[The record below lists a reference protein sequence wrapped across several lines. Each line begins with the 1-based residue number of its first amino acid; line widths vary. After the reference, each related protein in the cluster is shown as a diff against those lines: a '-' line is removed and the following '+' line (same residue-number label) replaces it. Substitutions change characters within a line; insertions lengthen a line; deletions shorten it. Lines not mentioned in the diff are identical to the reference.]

1 MGSII
6 MEFVT
11 KHWLSVGTAVFL
23 LAMVL
28 YGHYRGFLRIAVSM
42 VALVVTLV
50 IVRMG
55 TPYMT
60 NFLMQNTGIHAAVER
75 GLLSIAGVT
84 EVPEDKVQM
93 PAGRRLLIEE
103 LNLPE
108 QMKEALIQNNNHEVY
123 RLLGVD
129 AFMDYIGTYL
139 TNMVLN
145 VVCSIVLFLVVYIGI
160 RMLMHWLDLLAKLPI
175 LSGMNQIAGAILGGV
190 QGLLVIWVLCLV
202 VAVCSATE
210 WGKVVVSQ
218 IESSPWLLFL
228 YKNNIFNWL
237 VAGIL
242 NSFQ

>member
-1 MGSII
+1 
-6 MEFVT
+6 MEFLA

-42 VALVVTLV
+42 VALIATLI

-60 NFLMQNTGIHAAVER
+60 NFLLQNTGIHAAMER
-75 GLLSIAGVT
+75 GLLGIAGAG
-84 EVPEDKVQM
+84 EVSEEEVQL
-93 PAGRRLLIEE
+93 PAGQRMLIEH

-108 QMKEALIQNNNHEVY
+108 QMKEALIENNNNEVY
-123 RLLGVD
+123 SLLGVD
-129 AFMDYIGTYL
+129 AFMDYIGAYL

-145 VVCSIVLFLVVYIGI
+145 VVCSIVLFLIVYIGI
-160 RMLMHWLDLLAKLPI
+160 RLIMRWLDLLARLPI

-190 QGLLVIWVLCLV
+190 QGLLILWILCLV
-202 VAVCSATE
+202 VTVCSATV
-210 WGKVVVSQ
+210 WGRAVLEQ
-218 IESSPWLLFL
+218 IETTPWLFFL

-237 VAGIL
+237 IVGIL
-242 NSFQ
+242 NSLA

>member
-1 MGSII
+1 MI
-6 MEFVT
+6 MEFLT

-42 VALVVTLV
+42 VALITTLV

-60 NFLMQNTGIHAAVER
+60 NFLLQNTGIHAAVER
-75 GLLSIAGVT
+75 GLLGIAGALDVAA
-84 EVPEDKVQM
+84 EDVEM
-93 PAGRRLLIEE
+93 PAGQRLLIEK
-103 LNLPE
+103 LNLPD
-108 QMKEALIQNNNHEVY
+108 QMKEALIENNNHEVY

-129 AFMDYIGTYL
+129 AFMDYIGAYL

-145 VVCSIVLFLVVYIGI
+145 VVCSVVLFLLVYIGI
-160 RMLMHWLDLLAKLPI
+160 RLVMRWLDLLAKLPI
-175 LSGMNQIAGAILGGV
+175 LSGMNQIAGAVLGGV
-190 QGLLVIWVLCLV
+190 QGLLVIWILCLV
-202 VAVCSATE
+202 VTLCSATA
-210 WGKVVVSQ
+210 WGRAVLDQ
-218 IESSPWLLFL
+218 IEATPWLMFL

-242 NSFQ
+242 NSLA

>member
-1 MGSII
+1 
-6 MEFVT
+6 MEFLA

-42 VALVVTLV
+42 VALIATLI

-60 NFLMQNTGIHAAVER
+60 NFLLQNTEIHAAMER
-75 GLLSIAGVT
+75 GLLGIAGAG
-84 EVPEDKVQM
+84 EVSEEEVQL
-93 PAGRRLLIEE
+93 PAGQRMLIEH

-108 QMKEALIQNNNHEVY
+108 QMKEALIENNNNEVY
-123 RLLGVD
+123 SLLGVD
-129 AFMDYIGTYL
+129 AFMDYIGAYL

-145 VVCSIVLFLVVYIGI
+145 VVCSIVLFLIVYIGI
-160 RMLMHWLDLLAKLPI
+160 RLIMRWLDLLARLPI

-190 QGLLVIWVLCLV
+190 QGLLILWILCLV
-202 VAVCSATE
+202 VTVCSATV
-210 WGKVVVSQ
+210 WGRAVLEQ
-218 IESSPWLLFL
+218 IETTPWLFFL

-237 VAGIL
+237 IVGIL
-242 NSFQ
+242 NSLA

>member
-1 MGSII
+1 MI
-6 MEFVT
+6 MEFLT

-42 VALVVTLV
+42 VALIATLV

-60 NFLMQNTGIHAAVER
+60 NFLLQNTGIHAAVER
-75 GLLSIAGVT
+75 GLMGIAGVEDVAEE
-84 EVPEDKVQM
+84 EVRL
-93 PAGRRLLIEE
+93 PAGQRMLIEQ
-103 LNLPE
+103 LNLPD
-108 QMKEALIQNNNHEVY
+108 QMKEALIENNNNEVY

-129 AFMDYIGTYL
+129 AFMDYIGAYL

-145 VVCSIVLFLVVYIGI
+145 VICSIVLFLVVYIGI
-160 RMLMHWLDLLAKLPI
+160 RLIMGWLDLLAKLPI

-190 QGLLVIWVLCLV
+190 QGLLLIWVLFLV
-202 VAVCSATE
+202 VTVCSTTV
-210 WGKVVVSQ
+210 WGRAVLDQ
-218 IESSPWLLFL
+218 IEAAPWLMFL
-228 YKNNIFNWL
+228 YQNNIFNWL

-242 NSFQ
+242 NSLA

>member
-6 MEFVT
+6 MEFLA
-11 KHWLSVGTAVFL
+11 KHWLSIGTALFL

-55 TPYMT
+55 TPYVT
-60 NFLMQNTGIHAAVER
+60 NFLLQNTGIHAAVER
-75 GLLSIAGVT
+75 GLLGIAGAGDVAEE
-84 EVPEDKVQM
+84 EVRL
-93 PAGRRLLIEE
+93 PAGQRMLIEH

-108 QMKEALIQNNNHEVY
+108 QMKEALVENNNNEVY

-129 AFMDYIGTYL
+129 AFMDYIGAYL

-145 VVCSIVLFLVVYIGI
+145 VVCSIVLFLAVYIGI
-160 RMLMHWLDLLAKLPI
+160 RLIMSWLDLLAKLPI
-175 LSGMNQIAGAILGGV
+175 LSGMNQIAGAVLGGV
-190 QGLLVIWVLCLV
+190 QGLLIIWVLCLV
-202 VAVCSATE
+202 VTVCSATA
-210 WGKVVVSQ
+210 WGRVALHQ
-218 IESSPWLLFL
+218 IEATPWLLFL

-237 VAGIL
+237 VVGIL
-242 NSFQ
+242 NSLH

>member
-1 MGSII
+1 M
-6 MEFVT
+6 MEFLT
-11 KHWLSVGTAVFL
+11 GHWLSVGTAVFL

-60 NFLMQNTGIHAAVER
+60 DFLMQNTGIHAAVER
-75 GLLSIAGVT
+75 GLLSVTGVGDVAAE
-84 EVPEDKVQM
+84 EVQL
-93 PAGRRLLIEE
+93 PAGQRLLIEH

-108 QMKEALIQNNNHEVY
+108 PMKEVLIENNNNEVY

-129 AFMDYIGTYL
+129 AFMDYIGAYL

-160 RMLMHWLDLLAKLPI
+160 RLIMRWLDLLARLPI
-175 LSGMNQIAGAILGGV
+175 LSGMNQIAGALLGGV
-190 QGLLVIWVLCLV
+190 QGLLVIWVLCLIV
-202 VAVCSATE
+202 TVCSTTV
-210 WGKVVVSQ
+210 WGTAVLAQ
-218 IESSPWLLFL
+218 IEASPWLLFL

-237 VAGIL
+237 LAGIL
-242 NSFQ
+242 NSFGS

>member
-6 MEFVT
+6 MEFLA

-42 VALVVTLV
+42 VALIATLI

-60 NFLMQNTGIHAAVER
+60 NFLLQNTGIHAAMER
-75 GLLSIAGVT
+75 GLLGIAGAG
-84 EVPEDKVQM
+84 EVSEEEVQL
-93 PAGRRLLIEE
+93 PAGQRMLIEH

-108 QMKEALIQNNNHEVY
+108 QMKEALIENNNNEVY
-123 RLLGVD
+123 SLLGVD
-129 AFMDYIGTYL
+129 AFMDYIGAYL

-145 VVCSIVLFLVVYIGI
+145 VVCSIVLFLIVYIGI
-160 RMLMHWLDLLAKLPI
+160 RLIMRWLDLLARLPI

-190 QGLLVIWVLCLV
+190 QGLLILWILCLV
-202 VAVCSATE
+202 VTVCSATV
-210 WGKVVVSQ
+210 WGRAVLEQ
-218 IESSPWLLFL
+218 IETTPWLFFL

-237 VAGIL
+237 IVGIL
-242 NSFQ
+242 NSLA

>member
-1 MGSII
+1 
-6 MEFVT
+6 MEFLT

-42 VALVVTLV
+42 VALIATLV

-55 TPYMT
+55 SPYMT
-60 NFLMQNTGIHAAVER
+60 NFLLQNTGIHAAVER
-75 GLLSIAGVT
+75 GLMGIAGAADVPSA
-84 EVPEDKVQM
+84 EVELPSGQ
-93 PAGRRLLIEE
+93 RTLIEQ

-108 QMKEALIQNNNHEVY
+108 QMKEALIENNNNEVY

-129 AFMDYIGTYL
+129 AFMDYVGAYL

-160 RMLMHWLDLLAKLPI
+160 RLIMRWLDLLAKLPI
-175 LSGMNQIAGAILGGV
+175 LSGMNQIAGAVLGGV
-190 QGLLVIWVLCLV
+190 QGLLIIWILCLV
-202 VAVCSATE
+202 VTVCSATA
-210 WGKVVVSQ
+210 WGRAVLVQ
-218 IESSPWLLFL
+218 IESTPWLLFL

-242 NSFQ
+242 NSLA

>member
-6 MEFVT
+6 MEFLA

-42 VALVVTLV
+42 VALIATLI

-60 NFLMQNTGIHAAVER
+60 NFLLQNTEIHAAVER
-75 GLLSIAGVT
+75 GLLGISGAG
-84 EVPEDKVQM
+84 EVSEEEVQL
-93 PAGRRLLIEE
+93 PAGQRMLIEH

-108 QMKEALIQNNNHEVY
+108 QMKEALIENNNNEVY
-123 RLLGVD
+123 SLLGVD
-129 AFMDYIGTYL
+129 AFMDYIGAYL

-145 VVCSIVLFLVVYIGI
+145 VVCSIILFLIVYIGI
-160 RMLMHWLDLLAKLPI
+160 RLIMRWLDLLARLPI
-175 LSGMNQIAGAILGGV
+175 LSGMNQIAGAVLGGV
-190 QGLLVIWVLCLV
+190 QGLLIIWILSLV
-202 VAVCSATE
+202 VTVCSATV
-210 WGKVVVSQ
+210 WGRAVLDQ
-218 IESSPWLLFL
+218 IEMTPWLFFL

-237 VAGIL
+237 VVGIL
-242 NSFQ
+242 NSLA

>member
-1 MGSII
+1 MI
-6 MEFVT
+6 MEFLT

-42 VALVVTLV
+42 VALIATLV

-60 NFLMQNTGIHAAVER
+60 NFLLQNTGIHAAVER
-75 GLLSIAGVT
+75 GLMGIAGVEDVAEE
-84 EVPEDKVQM
+84 EVRL
-93 PAGRRLLIEE
+93 PAGQRMLIEQ

-108 QMKEALIQNNNHEVY
+108 QMKEALIENNNNEVY

-129 AFMDYIGTYL
+129 AFMDYIGAYL

-145 VVCSIVLFLVVYIGI
+145 VICSIVLFLVVYIGI
-160 RMLMHWLDLLAKLPI
+160 RLIMGWLDLLAKLPI
-175 LSGMNQIAGAILGGV
+175 LSGMNQIAGAILGGI
-190 QGLLVIWVLCLV
+190 QGLLLIWVLFLV
-202 VAVCSATE
+202 VTVCSTTV
-210 WGKVVVSQ
+210 WGRAVLDQ
-218 IESSPWLLFL
+218 IEAAPWLMFL
-228 YKNNIFNWL
+228 YQNNIFNWL

-242 NSFQ
+242 NSLA

>member
-1 MGSII
+1 MI
-6 MEFVT
+6 MEFLT

-42 VALVVTLV
+42 VALIATLV

-60 NFLMQNTGIHAAVER
+60 NFLLQNTGIHAAVER
-75 GLLSIAGVT
+75 GLMGIAGVEDVAEE
-84 EVPEDKVQM
+84 EVRL
-93 PAGRRLLIEE
+93 PAGQRMLIEQ

-108 QMKEALIQNNNHEVY
+108 QMKEALIENNNNEVY

-129 AFMDYIGTYL
+129 AFMDYIGAYL

-145 VVCSIVLFLVVYIGI
+145 VICSIVLFLVVYIGI
-160 RMLMHWLDLLAKLPI
+160 RLIMGWLDLLAKLPI
-175 LSGMNQIAGAILGGV
+175 LSGMNQIAGAVLGGI
-190 QGLLVIWVLCLV
+190 QGLLLIWVLFLV
-202 VAVCSATE
+202 VTVCSTTV
-210 WGKVVVSQ
+210 WGRAVLDQ
-218 IESSPWLLFL
+218 IEATPWLMCL
-228 YKNNIFNWL
+228 YQNNIFNWL

-242 NSFQ
+242 NSLA